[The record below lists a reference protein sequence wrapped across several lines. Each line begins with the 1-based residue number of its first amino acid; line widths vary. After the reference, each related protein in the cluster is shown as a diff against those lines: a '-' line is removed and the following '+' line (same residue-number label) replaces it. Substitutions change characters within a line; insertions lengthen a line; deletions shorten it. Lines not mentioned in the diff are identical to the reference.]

1 MDEQAFIDE
10 VKPLDVD
17 FGAGRILHVEYRPNA
32 IKLKDQ
38 GVSDTS
44 ADAVAEI
51 IGRMIASWDLTRNGE
66 PVPLTVDALKETSV
80 NILVKVQQRVLED
93 MQVPQA

>member
-1 MDEQAFIDE
+1 VDEQAFIDE
-10 VKPLDVD
+10 TKPLEVD

-51 IGRMIASWDLTRNGE
+51 IGRMIASWDLTRGGE
-66 PVPLTVDALKETSV
+66 PVPLTVDGLKETPV
-80 NILVKVQQRVLED
+80 NILAKVQEAVLGD
-93 MQVPQA
+93 MQVPQM